1 MSEAA
6 AILFAIVTGLVIA
19 FQLALAAGA
28 PWGDYAM
35 GGAFSGRMPA
45 PMRAAAVVQ
54 AAVLAGIAVVVLS
67 GAGLLIPSLV
77 ESTPWLVWVPVA
89 LSGVAVLL
97 NAATRSAGEK
107 RLWLPVT
114 IVLLTTSVLVA
125 IT

>member
-6 AILFAIVTGLVIA
+6 AILFAIVTGMVIA
-19 FQLALAAGA
+19 FQLALVAGA

-54 AAVLAGIAVVVLS
+54 VVVLAAVALVVLS
-67 GAGLLIPSLV
+67 GAGLLLPNLI
-77 ESTPWLVWVPVA
+77 ESAPWLVWVPVA

-97 NAATRSAGEK
+97 NAATQSAGEK

-114 IVLLTTSVLVA
+114 IVLLTTSLLVA
-125 IT
+125 IS